1 MIGVGMMQAAVGW
14 IGTEDA
20 LAEPEEVLA
29 ADSGLHIAGMP
40 PTTAIALAVAVI
52 SAFIAYQQAPTDRAE
67 RQVERAETEITAPIS
82 IDEASSIVWRV
93 VESDQ
98 G

>member
-1 MIGVGMMQAAVGW
+1 MIGAGMMQAAVGW
-14 IGTEDA
+14 IGRDDE

-29 ADSGLHIAGMP
+29 ADKGFHIAGMP
-40 PTTAIALAVAVI
+40 PTTAVALAVAVI
-52 SAFIAYQQAPTDRAE
+52 SALIAYQQAPTDR
-67 RQVERAETEITAPIS
+67 VEHRVQRLETEVTSPMT